1 MKYTKHN
8 LDKFNLHI
16 IKTDKFKTITIKIAL
31 KREVKKEEITIRRM
45 LADILTESSMKYPN
59 RRLIEMETE
68 ELYGLELYA
77 NNYISGNYDVMNF
90 TSTFLNEKYTESN
103 MNKRSILFIL
113 NLLLNPD
120 IKSNEFNEY
129 GFELAYRIIK
139 NDIKT
144 FSDYP
149 NSYSTKRMLEIMD
162 RKSSISYRNCGYL
175 KDLEKITK
183 KNLYDYYK
191 SVIENDIIDIFVV
204 GDIDEA
210 NILKIF
216 KDNFNRLGNNKDSK
230 EHFIKVQNKRT
241 KEKIEKAKI
250 NQSHLVIGC
259 NVENTKNLNYV
270 LNIYSFILGG
280 SGDSLLF
287 QTVREKN
294 SLCYSIS
301 SSYSIISNL
310 LTIKAGIDSKNY
322 KKTVELIKQCMDK
335 IKNGEFLEEDIE
347 KAKIIYKNSCIEMLD
362 SPINIIDNYLSHEYL
377 GTDLMEDRIRKID
390 TVTKEDIISLA
401 KKIKVNTIYMLEG
414 ENNA

>member
-16 IKTDKFKTITIKIAL
+16 IKTDKFKTVTVKIVF
-31 KREVKKEEITIRRM
+31 KREVKKEDLTIRRM
-45 LADILTESSMKYPN
+45 LADILLESSIKYPS

-68 ELYGLELYA
+68 ELYGLELYG
-77 NNYISGNYDVMNF
+77 NNYVSGNYDIMNF
-90 TSTFLNEKYTESN
+90 TSSFLNEKYTENN

-120 IKSNEFNEY
+120 VKNNEFNNY
-129 GFELAYRIIK
+129 GFELAHRIIK

-149 NSYSTKRMLEIMD
+149 NSYSTKRMLETMD
-162 RKSSISYRNCGYL
+162 KKSSISYRNCGYL

-191 SVIENDIIDIFVV
+191 SVIENDIIDIFVI
-204 GDIDEA
+204 GDINEEEM
-210 NILKIF
+210 LKIF
-216 KDNFNRLGNNKDSK
+216 TENFNRINNNRDGK
-230 EHFIKVQNKRT
+230 EHFIKVQNKKT
-241 KEKIEKAKI
+241 KEKIEKSKI

-259 NVENTKNLNYV
+259 NVENVENLNYV
-270 LNIYSFILGG
+270 LNVYSFILGG

-294 SLCYSIS
+294 SLCYNIS

-310 LTIKAGIDSKNY
+310 LIIKAGIDAKNY

-362 SPINIIDNYLSHEYL
+362 SPRNIIDNYLSHEYL
-377 GTDLMEDRIRKID
+377 KTDLMEDRIKKID
-390 TVTKEDIISLA
+390 NVTKEEVISLA
-401 KKIKVNTIYMLEG
+401 QKIKINTIYMLEG
-414 ENNA
+414 EDNA